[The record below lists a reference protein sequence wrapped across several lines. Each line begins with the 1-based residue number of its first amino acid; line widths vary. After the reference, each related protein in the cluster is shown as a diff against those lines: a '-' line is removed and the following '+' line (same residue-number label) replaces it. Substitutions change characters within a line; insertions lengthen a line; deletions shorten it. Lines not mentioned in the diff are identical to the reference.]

1 MTKTNANSNANA
13 TPSFDPASVF
23 PSFAMPNF
31 AMPNFDMPTF
41 DVDALVA
48 NQRRNVEA
56 LTEANQLA
64 SDGARTF
71 AARQAEILKGAV
83 DAYTDAMRGLMTG
96 NDPQTSVAKQAEIAK
111 TTFESSNANLR
122 ELAEIAT
129 KAQTKS
135 LDVINKRVIESLNEF
150 QALAAKA

>member
-1 MTKTNANSNANA
+1 MTKTNANGSAKA

-23 PSFAMPNF
+23 PSFAMAN
-31 AMPNFDMPTF
+31 F
-41 DVDALVA
+41 DVDALA
-48 NQRRNVEA
+48 ASQRRNVEA
-56 LTEANQLA
+56 LTEANKLA
-64 SDGARTF
+64 SDGARAF

-83 DAYTDAMRGLMTG
+83 DAYTDVMRGLMTV
-96 NDPQTSVAKQAEIAK
+96 NDPQINVAKQAELAK
-111 TTFESSNANLR
+111 TTIETSNANLR

-135 LDVINKRVIESLNEF
+135 LDVINKRVVESIDEF